1 MSTQNDIY
9 WGSEAPED
17 LVRSCLTK
25 ISDYYEFI
33 RKYGMLDRYRRSYL
47 AYYGLSDTNID
58 GSQMQQAGNNGELY
72 IVKCN
77 HFRSLIQ
84 NLLTLTTSQRPAL
97 QPKAQNTDSKSLN
110 QTVLA
115 STVLDY
121 YMTEKR
127 LEKELKKAVEFAL
140 IAAEGFITEEWN
152 ATAGNIYTVADN
164 GAPIYDG
171 DLEFNVYHPLD
182 VIRECWSENNQ
193 NAKWIIIRKFMN
205 KWDLAAKYPEMAE
218 DILSISKSPDYFT
231 RYTFM
236 TAGAPA
242 AEDFIPVYRFYHSPS
257 DALPNGRQFD
267 FIDTDVYLN
276 DGPLAYKNI
285 PVYRIAPA
293 DLHGTPFGYTVAY
306 DLLALQKNYDS
317 LFSIVTTNQI
327 NYGTQNIC
335 MPRGSEIN
343 VIALAQGL
351 NMIEYDKNLGKP
363 EPLNLVQ
370 TPSEIFSQLDR
381 IQHTMETLSGIN
393 SVARGNPEKSL
404 HSGSALAL
412 VAAQAVQF
420 NSGLQQSY
428 NRLLED
434 TGTGLIEILQE
445 YASTPRIAQIAGKS
459 NRARVK
465 EFKGSDL
472 VGINRVTVEQ
482 VNPISKCL
490 AKDTPVL
497 MYDGSVKMVQDIK
510 TGEQVMGPDSGP
522 RTVSGTAT
530 GTEMMY
536 EVTSKDKNRGI
547 KYGCNESHILTLRYC
562 SDHDG
567 LDTRKGEVVDVCIKD
582 YLAMSNGRKRLLQGF
597 TTGVEFAKKDLPI
610 DPYVLGTW
618 LGDGSSSKSGMT
630 SADSEIVDA
639 WTAYAAEI
647 GLNIRVE
654 ENRQPNKSKNYII
667 TSGQQNGKSDRNCFL
682 IALNEL
688 ELIGNKHIP
697 QCYLSTTREDRLALL
712 AGLIDTD
719 GYRIADTLCFTQK
732 GDHLSNQVV
741 HLAKSLGLR
750 ATVKK
755 YKGLPSKLIPNLSPD
770 YTYNIV
776 TIGGNT
782 HEVPVRV
789 ARKKCAKVEKSR
801 DPLNYGITVAAVGV
815 GQYYGFTLQEEPHFL
830 LGDFTVTHNTAA
842 GRLQEA
848 QDLLQNKLITNP
860 QHYFEVITT
869 GNIETLYEHETTQIL
884 LIRGENEDL
893 IDGKIP
899 PVMLT
904 DQHVNHIKEH
914 ATCLDSPDARQDPS
928 IVSAVTQHIQKHV
941 DMLKTANPELLQV
954 LGQTPLP
961 PDNAP
966 PGAGGPPG
974 AAGPHPPGGPTPPPG
989 PQGPPPNGGPPKPP
1003 GPPMPPG
1010 GPPQVSPASQ
1020 LPQLHNA
1027 TNPLVQQAAAVN
1039 GPKLPSLPP
1048 GAPAAAHD
1056 ALAQMTANVG
1066 K

>member
-1 MSTQNDIY
+1 MSSYSNDVY
-9 WGSEAPED
+9 WAAQAPDD
-17 LVRSCLTK
+17 LTRSLLTK
-25 ISDYYEFI
+25 ISEYYDFVTRFQI
-33 RKYGMLDRYRRSYL
+33 LDKWKRAYL
-47 AYYGLSDTNID
+47 AYYGMSEAGVD
-58 GSQMQQAGNNGELY
+58 GSKLTQGGTNGELY

-77 HFRSLIQ
+77 HFRSLLQ

-115 STVLDY
+115 RSVLDY
-121 YMTEKR
+121 YLTEKR
-127 LEKELKKAVEFAL
+127 LEKELKKAVEFSL
-140 IAAEGFITEEWN
+140 IAAEGFLTEEWN
-152 ATAGNIYTVADN
+152 ATAGAVYNVDPST
-164 GAPIYDG
+164 GAQIYDG
-171 DLEFNVYHPLD
+171 DLEFNVYHPID

-193 NAKWIIIRKFMN
+193 NSKWKILRKFTN
-205 KWDLAAKYPEMAE
+205 KWDLAAKYPEMAD
-218 DILSISKSPDYFT
+218 DILSVSKSPDYFT

-236 TAGAPA
+236 VAGSPTS
-242 AEDFIPVYRFYHSPS
+242 EDFIPVYRFYHEPS

-267 FIDTDVYLN
+267 FIDTELYFN
-276 DGPLAYKNI
+276 DGPLAYKNL

-306 DLLALQKNYDS
+306 DLLGLQKNYDA

-343 VIALAQGL
+343 VIQLAQGL

-370 TPSEIFSQLDR
+370 TPQEIFGQLDR

-420 NSGLQQSY
+420 NNGLQQSY

-459 NRARVK
+459 NRSRVK

-490 AKDTPVL
+490 AYDTPVL
-497 MYDGSVKMVQDIK
+497 MYDGTIKMVQDIR

-522 RTVSGTAT
+522 RTVSGTAS

-536 EVTSKDKNRGI
+536 EVTSKDKNRNV
-547 KYGCNESHILTLRYC
+547 KYGCNESHILTLKYC
-562 SDHDG
+562 SDTVG
-567 LDTRKGEVVDVCIKD
+567 FDTHKGEVVDVSVAE
-582 YLAMSNGRKRLLQGF
+582 YMAFPAGRKRLLQGF
-597 TTGVEFAKKDLPI
+597 TTGVEFKEKRLPI
-610 DPYVLGTW
+610 PPYILGVW
-618 LGDGSSSKSGMT
+618 LGDGTSEKPSVT
-630 SADSEIVDA
+630 SADKEIVDA
-639 WTAYAAEI
+639 WAAFAYGRE
-647 GLNIRVE
+647 LQVREE
-654 ENRQPNKSKNYII
+654 ENRQPNKSKNYVI
-667 TSGQQNGKSDRNCFL
+667 TSGQPSGKADRNSFMNDL
-682 IALNEL
+682 REL

-697 QCYLSTTREDRLALL
+697 QLYLSCGRSDRLDLL

-719 GYRIADTLCFTQK
+719 GYKIGDTLCFTQT
-732 GDHLSNQVV
+732 DDTLSNQVM
-741 HLAKSLGLR
+741 HLAKSVGLR

-755 YKGLPSKLIPNLSPD
+755 YKGLPSKLIPNLRPD

-776 TIGGNT
+776 TIGGDT
-782 HEVPVRV
+782 HEVPVKL

-801 DPLNYGITVAAVGV
+801 DPLNYGITVTPVGV
-815 GQYYGFTLQEEPHFL
+815 GTYYGFTLEEEPHFL
-830 LGDFTVTHNTAA
+830 LGDFTITHNTAA

-869 GNIETLYEHETTQIL
+869 GTIETLYEHETSQIL
-884 LIRGENEDL
+884 MIRGENEDL
-893 IDGKIP
+893 LDGKVP
-899 PVMLT
+899 PVMFT

-914 ATCLDSPDARQDPS
+914 ATCLDSPEARQDPT
-928 IVSAVTQHIQKHV
+928 IVKAVTAHIQAHV
-941 DMLKTANPELLQV
+941 DQLQTGNPQLLQV

-961 PDNAP
+961 P
-966 PGAGGPPG
+966 PGAQG
-974 AAGPHPPGGPTPPPG
+974 PGGPTPSPGAPPVPGSPPPG
-989 PQGPPPNGGPPKPP
+989 APP
-1003 GPPMPPG
+1003 GAPG
-1010 GPPQVSPASQ
+1010 PSGPPQASPTSQ

-1027 TNPLVQQAAAVN
+1027 TSPLMQQAGAVT
-1039 GPKLPSLPP
+1039 GSKLPSLPP
-1048 GAPAAAHD
+1048 GSPPGAHD
-1056 ALAQMTANVG
+1056 AMAQMTANAG